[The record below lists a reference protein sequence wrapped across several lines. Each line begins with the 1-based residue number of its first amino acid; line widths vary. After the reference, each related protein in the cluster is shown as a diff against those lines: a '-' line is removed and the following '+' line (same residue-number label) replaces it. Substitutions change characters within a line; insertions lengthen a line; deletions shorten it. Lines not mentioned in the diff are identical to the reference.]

1 MPENIILSS
10 SYSFQI
16 TIDGITDENEY
27 FYSIEGLSTEF
38 KIREYLAGCTMN
50 AMSLT
55 TSKENQPIIVKRPLS
70 NVKSGFS
77 NWCMKCLDSG
87 SFEPVSMNIF
97 ILNHDETI
105 NNHWIAENAY
115 PTGLKISKINIENK
129 KEKKKNII
137 MEIITIMYMN
147 LKRVK

>member
-70 NVKSGFS
+70 NV
-77 NWCMKCLDSG
+77 
-87 SFEPVSMNIF
+87 FEPVSMNIF

-129 KEKKKNII
+129 NPVI

>member
-55 TSKENQPIIVKRPLS
+55 TSNEYFYSQS
-70 NVKSGFS
+70 
-77 NWCMKCLDSG
+77 
-87 SFEPVSMNIF
+87 
-97 ILNHDETI
+97 
-105 NNHWIAENAY
+105 
-115 PTGLKISKINIENK
+115 
-129 KEKKKNII
+129 
-137 MEIITIMYMN
+137 
-147 LKRVK
+147 